1 MEMENYIVG
10 IDFGTTY
17 SCMAVWKDGGL
28 VIIPN
33 GVGERTTPS
42 VVIFDG
48 PDKVFVGEETLN
60 HLSKNESVKIYEIK
74 RLLGKKYDQIQH
86 LLKYFPYKIIKE
98 ENGDRPMIEMTF
110 GKKILKYYPEDI
122 ATLILKKLMNNAQ
135 AFLGNSVKEI
145 LITVPADFTEYQK
158 LSVRHSAEQI
168 QGLKVLQVI
177 NEPSAAVL
185 AYGFPKQYIK
195 NKFFPFNQYFSLVKA
210 AKKEL
215 HPMEEISISTST
227 NVDITVTEHL
237 NDRNT
242 ILIDNE
248 NKTEKDESN
257 DSLLININNSKNE
270 NIIKCSLLSQ
280 YKDLMKII
288 VFDLGGGTYDV
299 SLIYVDK
306 DKNFET
312 MVYKGDEKLG
322 GSDFDNKLID
332 YCLKDFCIK
341 NKYDEKKIRGNYRRM
356 QRLKRAC
363 EETKKILSVKLEDN
377 IVLEDFYESN
387 PLCCHI
393 TRAKFE
399 ELSKDLFMRLIKPL
413 DSILEEKNL
422 NNTDIDEIVLVG
434 GSSKIPKVKEIIQAK
449 FPNIPIND
457 QISPDEAVAYGA
469 CIYAE
474 SLRRFEGDFWK
485 NFTYIDKTGHSYG
498 IETEDGSLQVIIP
511 KGTKYPVSKSYYFH
525 TVYDDQYNFDIN
537 VYEGEGKFIY
547 ENQKIGQFL
556 LEGIPQKPKGEV
568 IMKVTIRIEKNQSIK
583 VTAFV
588 QEGNIKRNLVI
599 TRDNQL
605 PKNNNENLIINENE
619 LNYEEKEI
627 QSYIF
632 EYSKNFALQ
641 KDDKDKYELIKKYND
656 AMIKYLN
663 FFEKNYNDTSSEKY
677 LYLLEKLFKSY
688 TYFFN
693 TSLINL
699 IDLNE
704 KKKIKES
711 IQSFLEK
718 ISVKGAFRIKQLL
731 NYFKNVKYDNFIE
744 ILDIII
750 FSMELIYNKAT
761 VNFNKNEKNHVLYAK
776 TLYQECLIIS
786 EAYIKDSSKL
796 ELNLMEKYK
805 KMMKDCDRK
814 IKLISAMYLTEI
826 EKLKTAKK
834 LFNNE
839 TKLEKDDLSLL
850 SYNLELAVKTI
861 NTIENL
867 NENQEALETKSFYLA
882 NIVKIE
888 FLKKE
893 KNMNFTRLEQHAQ
906 ESIKIAK
913 ELKKNV
919 KGDPWF
925 KEIVKLSEDI
935 EKKKKNINPAPPAQ
949 IIDIDQI
956 EEKFMNIL
964 DEGGN
969 EELLRYILKNY
980 PYTGYSFT
988 EETIEEYKQ
997 NKRSFLNNLR
1007 RKYGASDFN
1016 GYLLRPIENENLFS
1030 ELNDKI
1036 LEYIGKMID
1045 NI

>member
-1 MEMENYIVG
+1 MEMENYIIG

-17 SCMAVWKDGGL
+17 SCMSVWKDGGL

-42 VVIFDG
+42 VVIFDS

-74 RLLGKKYDQIQH
+74 RLLGKRYDQIQH
-86 LLKYFPYKIIKE
+86 IINYFPYKIIKE

-110 GKKILKYYPEDI
+110 GKKKVKYYPEYI
-122 ATLILKKLMNNAQ
+122 ATLILKKLINNAQ
-135 AFLGNSVKEI
+135 NFLGNSVKEI

-185 AYGFPKQYIK
+185 AYGFPKQYLK
-195 NKFFPFNQYFSLVKA
+195 NRFFPFNKYFSLVKPRNQ
-210 AKKEL
+210 EI
-215 HPMEEISISTST
+215 HPMEEISITTST
-227 NVDITVTEHL
+227 KFDITNSLIEQNSL
-237 NDRNT
+237 LIEEND
-242 ILIDNE
+242 
-248 NKTEKDESN
+248 KSKDG
-257 DSLLININNSKNE
+257 LLININESQNE
-270 NIIKCSLLSQ
+270 YSIQSSLLSQ
-280 YKDLMKII
+280 NKDLIKII

-312 MVYKGDEKLG
+312 MGYKGDEKLG

-332 YCLKDFCIK
+332 YCLKNFCIK
-341 NKYDEKKIRGNYRRM
+341 NKCDEKKIKGDYKRM

-363 EETKKILSVKLEDN
+363 EETKKSLSNILEDN
-377 IVLEDFYESN
+377 IVIEDFYEGN

-393 TRAKFE
+393 TRNKFE
-399 ELSKDLFMRLIKPL
+399 ELCKDLYIRLINPL
-413 DSILEEKNL
+413 DLILEEKNL
-422 NNTDIDEIVLVG
+422 NNTDIDEIILVG
-434 GSSKIPKVKEIIQAK
+434 GSSKMPKVKQIIKAK
-449 FPNIPIND
+449 FPNSPIND

-485 NFTYIDKTGHSYG
+485 NFNYIDKTGHSIG

-511 KGTKYPVSKSYYFH
+511 KGTKYPISKSYYFH
-525 TVYDDQYNFDIN
+525 TVYDSQYTFDIN
-537 VYEGEGKFIY
+537 VYEGEGKFKFDN
-547 ENQKIGQFL
+547 ELIGHFT

-583 VTAFV
+583 VTGFV
-588 QEGNIKRNLVI
+588 QEGNIKQNLVI
-599 TRDNQL
+599 HRNNQH
-605 PKNNNENLIINENE
+605 PKIENDNLILSINE
-619 LNYEEKEI
+619 LNDKEKEI

-632 EYSKNFALQ
+632 EYAKNFSLQ

-663 FFEKNYNDTSSEKY
+663 FFEINYKDTSSEKY

-693 TSLINL
+693 TSLIKL
-699 IDLNE
+699 LDINE
-704 KKKIKES
+704 KKKIRES
-711 IQSFLEK
+711 IETFLKK
-718 ISVKGAFRIKQLL
+718 ISIKASFRIKQLL
-731 NYFKNVKYDNFIE
+731 NYFKNVSYDNFLE
-744 ILDIII
+744 KLDIAI
-750 FSMELIYNKAT
+750 FAMELIYNKAME
-761 VNFNKNEKNHVLYAK
+761 NFYQNEKNHVLYSK
-776 TLYQECLIIS
+776 TLFEECIKIS
-786 EAYIKDSSKL
+786 EAYIKDGLPKMDV
-796 ELNLMEKYK
+796 NLMDKYK
-805 KMMKDCDRK
+805 KMEKDCDRK
-814 IKLISAMYLTEI
+814 IKLISAIYLTEI
-826 EKLKTAKK
+826 ENLKTKKK

-839 TKLEKDDLSLL
+839 SKLEKDDLSLL

-867 NENQEALETKSFYLA
+867 ANNQEALETKSFYLA

-888 FLKKE
+888 LLKKE
-893 KNMNFTRLEQHAQ
+893 KNMNLTRLEKHAQ
-906 ESIKIAK
+906 ESIKIANN
-913 ELKKNV
+913 LKKNC
-919 KGDPWF
+919 KNDPWF
-925 KEIVKLSEDI
+925 KEIVKLNEEI
-935 EKKKKNINPAPPAQ
+935 ANKKKNEKPAPPIQ
-949 IIDIDQI
+949 DLDIDNI
-956 EEKFMNIL
+956 EETFMTIL
-964 DEGGN
+964 EQKGN
-969 EELLRYILKNY
+969 EELLRYILKNF
-980 PYTGYSFT
+980 PYSGYVFT
-988 EETIEEYKQ
+988 EKTIEEYKQ
-997 NKRSFLNNLR
+997 NKRGFLNTLK
-1007 RKYGASDFN
+1007 RKYGAHDFD
-1016 GYLLRPIENENLFS
+1016 GYCSRNIEDENIFS

-1036 LEYIGKMID
+1036 LEYINKMID

>member
-10 IDFGTTY
+10 VDFGTTY

-48 PDKVFVGEETLN
+48 PNKVFVGEETLN
-60 HLSKNESVKIYEIK
+60 HLSKNETVKIYEIK
-74 RLLGKKYDQIQH
+74 RLLGKKYRQIQH
-86 LLKYFPYKIIKE
+86 LLQYFPYKIIKE

-110 GKKILKYYPEDI
+110 GKKIVKYYPEDI
-122 ATLILKKLMNNAQ
+122 ATLILKKLINNAQ

-195 NKFFPFNQYFSLVKA
+195 NKFFPFNQYFSLVKSA
-210 AKKEL
+210 NKEI
-215 HPMEEISISTST
+215 HPMEEISNTTST
-227 NVDITVTEHL
+227 NLDLTEHL

-248 NKTEKDESN
+248 EKTGNDLSN
-257 DSLLININNSKNE
+257 NSLLININNSKNE
-270 NIIKCSLLSQ
+270 NLIKCSLLSQ

-332 YCLKDFCIK
+332 FCLKDFCIK
-341 NKYDEKKIRGNYRRM
+341 NKYDEKKVRGNYRRM

-363 EETKKILSVKLEDN
+363 EETKKVLSVKLEDN

-399 ELSKDLFMRLIKPL
+399 ELSKDLFLRLIKPL
-413 DSILEEKNL
+413 DSILEEKKL

-434 GSSKIPKVKEIIQAK
+434 GSSKIPRVKEIIQAK

-485 NFTYIDKTGHSYG
+485 NFNYIDKTGHSYG

-511 KGTKYPVSKSYYFH
+511 KGTIYPVSRCQYFH
-525 TVYDDQYNFDIN
+525 NVYDYQHNFEIN

-547 ENQKIGQFL
+547 DNQKIGEFI
-556 LEGIPQKPKGEV
+556 LEGIPKKPKGDV
-568 IMKVTIRIEKNQSIK
+568 IMKVTIKIEKNQSIK
-583 VTAFV
+583 VSAFV
-588 QEGNIKRNLVI
+588 QEGNIKQNLVI
-599 TRDNQL
+599 TRNNQL
-605 PKNNNENLIINENE
+605 PKNQNDNLIINENE

-632 EYSKNFALQ
+632 EYSKNFAFQ

-693 TSLINL
+693 TSLKNL
-699 IDLNE
+699 IDINE

-711 IQSFLEK
+711 IQSFLKK

-731 NYFKNVKYDNFIE
+731 NYFKKVNYDNFIE

-761 VNFNKNEKNHVLYAK
+761 DNFNKNEKNHVLYAK
-776 TLYQECLIIS
+776 TLYRECLIIS
-786 EAYIKDSSKL
+786 ETYIKDPSKL

-839 TKLEKDDLSLL
+839 SKLEKDDLSLL

-867 NENQEALETKSFYLA
+867 NENQESLETKSFYLA

-935 EKKKKNINPAPPAQ
+935 EKKKKNVKPAPPAQ
-949 IIDIDQI
+949 ILDIDQI

-980 PYTGYSFT
+980 PYNGYSFT
-988 EETIEEYKQ
+988 EESIEEYKR
-997 NKRSFLNNLR
+997 NKKSFLNNLR
-1007 RKYGASDFN
+1007 RKYGASDFD
-1016 GYLLRPIENENLFS
+1016 GYLLRPIENENAFS

>member
-10 IDFGTTY
+10 VDFGTTY

-48 PDKVFVGEETLN
+48 PDKIFVGEETLN
-60 HLSKNESVKIYEIK
+60 HLSKNETVKIYEIK
-74 RLLGKKYDQIQH
+74 RLLGKRYDQIQPIIN
-86 LLKYFPYKIIKE
+86 YFPYKIIKE
-98 ENGDRPMIEMTF
+98 ENGDRPMIEMNF
-110 GKKILKYYPEDI
+110 GKKKVKYYPEDI

-135 AFLGNSVKEI
+135 AFLGTSVKEI
-145 LITVPADFTEYQK
+145 LITVPADFKEHQK

-195 NKFFPFNQYFSLVKA
+195 NKFFPFNKYFSLVKSVN
-210 AKKEL
+210 KEI
-215 HPMEEISISTST
+215 HPMEEMSITTST
-227 NVDITVTEHL
+227 NLDITQSLGEP
-237 NDRNT
+237 NT
-242 ILIDNE
+242 ILIEKDKNE
-248 NKTEKDESN
+248 VNDESN
-257 DSLLININNSKNE
+257 TNVLIDMNKSKNE
-270 NIIKCSLLSQ
+270 SLINCSLLSQ
-280 YKDLMKII
+280 NKDLKKII

-299 SLIYVDK
+299 SLIQIN
-306 DKNFET
+306 KNKIFET
-312 MVYKGDEKLG
+312 MAYKGDERLG

-332 YCLKDFCIK
+332 FCIEDFCNK
-341 NKYDEKKIRGNYRRM
+341 NKFDEKVIRGNYRRM

-363 EETKKILSVKLEDN
+363 EETKKILSVKIEDN
-377 IVLEDFYESN
+377 IVIEDFYESN

-399 ELSKDLFMRLIKPL
+399 ELSKDLFLRLIKPL
-413 DSILEEKNL
+413 DAILEEKNL
-422 NNTDIDEIVLVG
+422 NNTDIDEIILVG
-434 GSSKIPKVKEIIQAK
+434 GSSKIPRVKEIIRAK

-485 NFTYIDKTGHSYG
+485 DFNYIDKTGHSYG

-511 KGTKYPVSKSYYFH
+511 KGSKYPISKSFYFH
-525 TVYDDQYNFDIN
+525 TAFDMQYTFDIN
-537 VYEGEGKFIY
+537 VYEGEGRFIY
-547 ENQKIGQFL
+547 ENEKIGQFT

-568 IMKVTIRIEKNQSIK
+568 IMKVTIRIEKNQAIK

-588 QEGNIKRNLVI
+588 QEGNIKKNLVI
-599 TRDNQL
+599 HRNNQL
-605 PKNNNENLIINENE
+605 PKNQNDNLIINVNE
-619 LNYEEKEI
+619 LNNEEKEI

-632 EYSKNFALQ
+632 EYSKDFAFQ
-641 KDDKDKYELIKKYND
+641 KNDKEKYELIKKYND
-656 AMIKYLN
+656 AVIRYLN
-663 FFEKNYNDTSSEKY
+663 FFEKNYHDTSSEKY

-688 TYFFN
+688 SYFFN

-699 IDLNE
+699 IDINE
-704 KKKIKES
+704 KQKIKES
-711 IQSFLEK
+711 IQFFLKK
-718 ISVKGAFRIKQLL
+718 ISLKGAFRIQRLL
-731 NYFKNVKYDNFIE
+731 TYFNDVSYDKFIQK
-744 ILDIII
+744 LDIAI
-750 FSMELIYNKAT
+750 FAMELIFNKAMENYNKKE
-761 VNFNKNEKNHVLYAK
+761 NNHVLYAK
-776 TLYQECLIIS
+776 TLFEECLQIS
-786 EAYIKDSSKL
+786 DIYIKDFTGKL
-796 ELNLMEKYK
+796 EVNLLDKYK
-805 KMMKDCDRK
+805 KMVKNCDRA
-814 IKLISAMYLTEI
+814 IKLISAEYLTEI
-826 EKLKTAKK
+826 EILKQKKK

-839 TKLEKDDLSLL
+839 NKLEKDDLSLL
-850 SYNLELAVKTI
+850 SYNLELAIKKL

-867 NENQEALETKSFYLA
+867 YDNQDEALKTKSFYLA

-893 KNMNFTRLEQHAQ
+893 ENMNLTRLEQHAQ
-906 ESIKIAK
+906 ESINIAMN
-913 ELKKNV
+913 LKKDC
-919 KGDPWF
+919 KSEPWF
-925 KEIVKLSEDI
+925 KEIVKLKDEI
-935 EKKKKNINPAPPAQ
+935 EKKIKNKNPAPPAQ
-949 IIDIDQI
+949 ILDIDQI

-980 PYTGYSFT
+980 PYAGYSFT
-988 EETIEEYKQ
+988 EESIEKYKQ
-997 NKRSFLNNLR
+997 NKEGFLLDLR
-1007 RKYGASDFN
+1007 RKYSVSDFG
-1016 GYLLRPIENENLFS
+1016 GYYSKEQNALS

-1036 LEYIGKMID
+1036 LEFIDKMLE

>member
-10 IDFGTTY
+10 VDFGTTY

-42 VVIFDG
+42 VVIFDA

-74 RLLGKKYDQIQH
+74 RLLGKTYNQIQH

-98 ENGDRPMIEMTF
+98 ENGDKPMIEMTF
-110 GKKILKYYPEDI
+110 GKKKVKYYPEDL
-122 ATLILKKLMNNAQ
+122 ATLILKKLMNSAQ

-168 QGLKVLQVI
+168 QGLKVLQVM

-185 AYGFPKQYIK
+185 AYGLPKQYIK
-195 NKFFPFNQYFSLVKA
+195 NQFFPFNKYFSLVKSVN
-210 AKKEL
+210 KEI
-215 HPMEEISISTST
+215 HPMEEISITTST
-227 NVDITVTEHL
+227 NLDISQYL
-237 NDRNT
+237 NEQNT
-242 ILIDNE
+242 LLIE
-248 NKTEKDESN
+248 NDKKTEKDESN
-257 DSLLININNSKNE
+257 DSLLININDSKNE
-270 NIIKCSLLSQ
+270 NLIRCSLLSQ
-280 YKDLMKII
+280 NKDETKII

-299 SLIYVDK
+299 SLIFMTKGTKY
-306 DKNFET
+306 ET
-312 MVYKGDEKLG
+312 MGYKGDEKLG

-332 YCLKDFCIK
+332 FCLKDFCAK
-341 NKYDEKKIRGNYRRM
+341 NKYDEKTIRGNYRRM

-363 EETKKILSVKLEDN
+363 EETKKILSVKLEEN

-399 ELSKDLFMRLIKPL
+399 ELSKDLFLRLIKPL
-413 DSILEEKNL
+413 DSILEENNL
-422 NNTDIDEIVLVG
+422 NNTDIDEIILVG
-434 GSSKIPKVKEIIQAK
+434 GSSKIPKVKEIIKAK

-457 QISPDEAVAYGA
+457 QISPDEAVAFGA

-474 SLRRFEGDFWK
+474 SLRRFEGNFWK
-485 NFTYIDKTGHSYG
+485 NFNYKDKTGHSYG

-511 KGTKYPVSKSYYFH
+511 KGTTYPVSKSYYFH
-525 TVYDDQYNFDIN
+525 NAFDDQYTFDIN
-537 VYEGEGKFIY
+537 VYEGDEKFIH
-547 ENQKIGQFL
+547 ENEKIGQFT

-588 QEGNIKRNLVI
+588 QEGNIKKNLVI
-599 TRDNQL
+599 TRNNQH
-605 PKNNNENLIINENE
+605 PNNQNDNLIINENE

-627 QSYIF
+627 QSYIY

-641 KDDKDKYELIKKYND
+641 KDDKDKYDLIKKYND
-656 AMIKYLN
+656 AIIKYLN

-693 TSLINL
+693 TSLKTL

-711 IQSFLEK
+711 IQSFLNK
-718 ISVKGAFRIKQLL
+718 ISVKAAFRIKQLL
-731 NYFKNVKYDNFIE
+731 NHFKKVNYDNFIE
-744 ILDIII
+744 ILDVFI

-761 VNFNKNEKNHVLYAK
+761 ENFNKNEKNHVLYAK

-786 EAYIKDSSKL
+786 NTYITNSAKL
-796 ELNLMEKYK
+796 ELNLLEKYK
-805 KMMKDCDRK
+805 KMNKDCDRK
-814 IKLISAMYLTEI
+814 IKLISAIYLTEI
-826 EKLKTAKK
+826 DKLKSLKK

-850 SYNLELAVKTI
+850 SYNLELAIKTI

-919 KGDPWF
+919 KGEPWF
-925 KEIVKLSEDI
+925 KEIVKLNNDI
-935 EKKKKNINPAPPAQ
+935 EKKKRNVKPAPPAQ
-949 IIDIDQI
+949 MIDIDQI

-988 EETIEEYKQ
+988 EESIEEYKQ
-997 NKRSFLNNLR
+997 NERDFLLNLR
-1007 RKYGASDFN
+1007 RKYGACDFN
-1016 GYLLRPIENENLFS
+1016 AYFRQDNIENNDYS
-1030 ELNDKI
+1030 ELNERIVEFID
-1036 LEYIGKMID
+1036 KMIE
-1045 NI
+1045 NVG